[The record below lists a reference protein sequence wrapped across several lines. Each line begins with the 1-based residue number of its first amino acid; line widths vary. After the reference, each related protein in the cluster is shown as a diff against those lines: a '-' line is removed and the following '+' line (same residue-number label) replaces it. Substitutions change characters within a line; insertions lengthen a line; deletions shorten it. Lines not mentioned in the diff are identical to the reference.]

1 MSFDRLVSILDQEV
15 IPALDDHKTCFV
27 DDRDEFAPVDG
38 ECLDGV
44 FVFAEA
50 QVVVLLSTHQA
61 VPALFA

>member
-1 MSFDRLVSILDQEV
+1 MKAFSAITRRYA
-15 IPALDDHKTCFV
+15 ALDCRAQDIFIV